1 MRKIHNK
8 ILRKLFK
15 KSKPL
20 LVAEISAN
28 HNGSLLKAKK
38 LIECAKK
45 NGADIVKL
53 QTYTPETMTI
63 KSNKKDFKIE
73 SGLWKGNTLW
83 ELYSK
88 GQTPF
93 KWQKILFNHAK
104 KKKILCFS
112 TPFDETAVKLLEKIN
127 CPFYK
132 IASFEMTDIPLI
144 KEIAKTK
151 KPVIISTGLASL
163 KEIEYSIKSAK
174 KYGIK
179 DIIVLYCVSS
189 YPAKLEDFNLN
200 NIDILKKKFN
210 CIVGFSDHS
219 TDNKVA
225 EAAVAM
231 GAEIIE
237 KHIGLE
243 NQKDGFDI
251 KFSLKGKKIKKFKEG
266 IVKTYNLLGK
276 NYFYRS
282 KKESANIKYRRSIYV
297 TKNVKKGEKF
307 NISNIRRIRPGY
319 GMEPRY
325 YEKLIGKISK
335 KNISAGTPFKKN
347 FI

>member
-1 MRKIHNK
+1 MRRIHNK
-8 ILRKLFK
+8 ILRRLFK
-15 KSKPL
+15 RNKPL

-28 HNGSLLKAKK
+28 HNGSLSKAKK

-63 KSNKKDFKIE
+63 KSNKKDFKIQ

-88 GQTPF
+88 AQTPF
-93 KWQKILFNHAK
+93 KWQKILFDHAK

-163 KEIEYSIKSAK
+163 KEIEYSIKNAK

-200 NIDILKKKFN
+200 NINILKKKFN

-225 EAAVAM
+225 ESAVAM

-243 NQKDGFDI
+243 NQKDGLDI
-251 KFSLKGKKIKKFKEG
+251 EFSLKGKKIKKFKEG
-266 IVKTYNLLGK
+266 IVKTYNLMGK

-282 KKESANIKYRRSIYV
+282 KKENKNIKYRRSIYV

-307 NISNIRRIRPGY
+307 NKYNIRTYRPKIGVGSEY
-319 GMEPRY
+319 FET
-325 YEKLIGKISK
+325 LIGKKSK
-335 KNISAGTPFKKN
+335 KNISKFTPIFKN
-347 FI
+347 VF

>member
-88 GQTPF
+88 SQTPF

-163 KEIEYSIKSAK
+163 KEI
-174 KYGIK
+174 
-179 DIIVLYCVSS
+179 
-189 YPAKLEDFNLN
+189 
-200 NIDILKKKFN
+200 
-210 CIVGFSDHS
+210 
-219 TDNKVA
+219 
-225 EAAVAM
+225 
-231 GAEIIE
+231 
-237 KHIGLE
+237 
-243 NQKDGFDI
+243 
-251 KFSLKGKKIKKFKEG
+251 
-266 IVKTYNLLGK
+266 
-276 NYFYRS
+276 
-282 KKESANIKYRRSIYV
+282 
-297 TKNVKKGEKF
+297 
-307 NISNIRRIRPGY
+307 
-319 GMEPRY
+319 
-325 YEKLIGKISK
+325 
-335 KNISAGTPFKKN
+335 
-347 FI
+347 

>member
-1 MRKIHNK
+1 MKKIKNK
-8 ILRKLFK
+8 KLRNLFTK
-15 KSKPL
+15 NTPI

-28 HNGSLLKAKK
+28 HNGSLVKAKK
-38 LIECAKK
+38 LIDCAKE

-63 KSNKKDFKIE
+63 KSNKKDFKIQK
-73 SGLWKGNTLW
+73 GLWKGNSLW
-83 ELYSK
+83 DLYSK
-88 GQTPF
+88 AQTPF
-93 KWQKILFNHAK
+93 VWQKTLFNYAK

-112 TPFDETAVKLLEKIN
+112 TPFDETAVKLLEKLH

-132 IASFEMTDIPLI
+132 ISSFEMTDIPLI

-163 KEIEYSIKSAK
+163 KEIEYSIKSAR

-179 DIIVLYCVSS
+179 DIIILYCVSS

-200 NIDILKKKFN
+200 NINILKKKFN

-225 EAAVAM
+225 ETAVAM

-243 NQKDGFDI
+243 NQKDGLDI
-251 KFSLKGKKIKKFKEG
+251 KFSLKGKKIKKFKKD
-266 IVKTYNLLGK
+266 IVKAYNLLGK

-297 TKNVKKGEKF
+297 TKKIKKGDKF
-307 NISNIRRIRPGY
+307 TTSNIRRIRPGY
-319 GMEPRY
+319 GMEPRF

-335 KNISAGTPFKKN
+335 KNISAGTPFKKF